1 MPESIKI
8 GGGGAKPSKPQP
20 QPKGQPQPP
29 ASGGRR
35 PAKKK
40 GFLSGGFHAGPIG
53 IKEIL
58 LILVIIGAL
67 IFLVRFVLGP

>member
-40 GFLSGGFHAGPIG
+40 GFLSGGFRAGPIG
-53 IKEIL
+53 LKEML

-67 IFLVRFVLGP
+67 IDVVMYIKGP